1 MGTHVLK
8 ACRVANISVLAYEVT
23 ARADL
28 GTLAGLD
35 TWWGRFELP
44 VRVFFFFFPL
54 LSVCAF
60 CQWVFHKDN
69 PLRPGAG
76 VAVLRT
82 SMINNVPAVETFI
95 KDKSGYVV

>member
-1 MGTHVLK
+1 MGTHVSK

-54 LSVCAF
+54 FFLY
-60 CQWVFHKDN
+60 
-69 PLRPGAG
+69 
-76 VAVLRT
+76 VLF
-82 SMINNVPAVETFI
+82 V
-95 KDKSGYVV
+95 SGFFVKTTPYGREQGWLY